1 MNAPPPPASPARPD
15 AAALDRSR
23 ANTELGLLVLAVLVI
38 VTAYALVGLAQ
49 EPVLPSGLLAY
60 GGTMLALGVAA
71 HLITRRLAPG
81 ADPVLLPAAFLL
93 NGLGL
98 VMVRRIDFALE
109 LRGSTTQLA
118 PQQTLWSVIAI
129 AAFCLTLA
137 VIRDHR
143 VLDRYRY
150 LIGVTAVVLLLLPL
164 LPVIGREV
172 NGARIWLRVAG
183 FSIQPGELAK
193 IGLAVFFASYLAEK
207 RQLLSVATNRL
218 GPLMVPPAR
227 AFGPVVVVWIAS
239 LGVLIFQK
247 DLGLSLLLFGMFV
260 LLMFVATGRLVYLAG
275 GTALF
280 AAGAAVAHQLFGHV
294 RLRLAIWLDPFADAT
309 GAGYQLVQSLFAL
322 GTGGILGVG
331 WGQGR
336 PDFIPFVQ
344 TDFIFSA
351 FGEEL
356 GLVGTT
362 AILLCYFMIV
372 GRGLRAALR
381 CRDDFGTLLAGCLVI
396 VFGLQV
402 FVILGG
408 VTRLIPLSGMTL
420 PFMSYGGSSLVSNY
434 VLVALLLRIS
444 APATA
449 EPGAVSEPPAGRA
462 AAPAARRAEPA

>member
-1 MNAPPPPASPARPD
+1 MS
-15 AAALDRSR
+15 AAAPGALRPEAGAAGRAR
-23 ANTELGLLVLAVLVI
+23 ANTELALIVVAVFVI
-38 VTAYALVGLAQ
+38 LTAYALVGLAQ
-49 EPVLPSGLLAY
+49 EPVLPAGLLTY
-60 GGTMLALGVAA
+60 GGAMLALGLAA
-71 HLITRRLAPG
+71 HLVTRRFAPG
-81 ADPVLLPAAFLL
+81 ADPVLLPTALLL

-109 LRGSTTQLA
+109 ARGQATQLA
-118 PQQTLWSVIAI
+118 PQQTAWTVLAVSV
-129 AAFCLTLA
+129 FCLVLL

-150 LIGVTAVVLLLLPL
+150 LIGAAAIIVLLLPL
-164 LPVIGREV
+164 MPVIGREV

-193 IGLAVFFASYLAEK
+193 IGLAIFFASYLADK
-207 RQLLSVATNRL
+207 RQLLSAATNRL

-227 AFGPVVVVWIAS
+227 AFGPVVLVWLAS
-239 LGVLIFQK
+239 LAVLVFQK
-247 DLGLSLLLFGMFV
+247 DLGLSILLFGMFV
-260 LLMFVATGRLVYLAG
+260 LLLYVATGRLVYLAG
-275 GTALF
+275 GTVLF
-280 AAGAAVAHQLFGHV
+280 AAGALVAHQLFAHV
-294 RLRLAIWLDPFADAT
+294 QQRVAIWLDPFADAAD
-309 GAGYQLVQSLFAL
+309 AGYQLVQSLFAL

-351 FGEEL
+351 FGEEV

-362 AILLCYFMIV
+362 ALLLCYFLIV
-372 GRGLRAALR
+372 GRGLRTAVR

-396 VFGLQV
+396 VFGLQT

-444 APATA
+444 ASEAAGQPVTPA
-449 EPGAVSEPPAGRA
+449 AGR
-462 AAPAARRAEPA
+462 PA